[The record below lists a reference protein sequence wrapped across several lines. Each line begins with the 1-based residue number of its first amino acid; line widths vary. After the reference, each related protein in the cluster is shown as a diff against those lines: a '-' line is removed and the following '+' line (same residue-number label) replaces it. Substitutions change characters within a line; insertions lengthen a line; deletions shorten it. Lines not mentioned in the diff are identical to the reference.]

1 VEVVVINPKCSIQV
15 AFVGRSLLSLPQV
28 SIRRIHGQEPL
39 VDYLQSHVVISK
51 EYLKVMRQKIMD
63 REAIN

>member
-1 VEVVVINPKCSIQV
+1 VEVVVINPKRSIQE
-15 AFVGRSLLSLPQV
+15 ALVGRSLLSLPHV
-28 SIRRIHGQEPL
+28 FIRRIHGQEPL